1 MNSQLSC
8 FSRSI
13 FPIHPS
19 FRVLALAEPPIA
31 GASTNRK
38 NSQQWLNAELLP
50 MFLYHT
56 VTPLTKAEEMDL
68 ILGLVRQNTKFMHL
82 SCRIFV
88 FFFLENKVKYCI
100 EIDT

>member
-13 FPIHPS
+13 LPIHPS

-31 GASTNRK
+31 GASTNSK
-38 NSQQWLNAELLP
+38 NNQQWLNAELLP
-50 MFLYHT
+50 MFFYHT

-68 ILGLVRQNTKFMHL
+68 ILGLVRQNT
-82 SCRIFV
+82 
-88 FFFLENKVKYCI
+88 
-100 EIDT
+100 

>member
-1 MNSQLSC
+1 MNSQLSS

-13 FPIHPS
+13 LRIHPS

-31 GASTNRK
+31 GASTNSK

-56 VTPLTKAEEMDL
+56 VTPLAKAEEMDL
-68 ILGLVRQNTKFMHL
+68 ILGLVSQNTNVMHL
-82 SCRIFV
+82 SCKIFV
-88 FFFLENKVKYCI
+88 DFFENKVKYCI
-100 EIDT
+100 EINT